1 MGKKY
6 DFDYLVIG
14 SGPAGTAAALNLAK
28 AKKHVGIVE
37 ERYFGGTNL
46 NTRDVP
52 YAVALDFAHTYFKIS
67 ALPEFNHQDLSFSLP
82 SSVSRQLKTII
93 ESGGNNQKIFED
105 AGITCINGPAN
116 FLDHNTIAVQDQKYT
131 AANFILAT
139 GSSLKTLEISG
150 TDLVSY
156 LTPETAIKIRRLP
169 KLAVVVGAGS
179 TGCEIAS
186 YYAELGIKVIL
197 IESSSRILPN
207 EDKEVAETLSE
218 YFTHELGIMV
228 LPGCK
233 VVALEQDNSVKRIIF
248 RNANTEKVVH
258 ADCVVLAT
266 GSQPILDY
274 GLENAGVKYK
284 NSGIITDKFFQT
296 SAKNIYAI
304 GDALGK
310 ASSTELADYEGSILA
325 SNLINKTKNSVNY
338 QGFIR
343 QTKTFPEI
351 ATVGLNEDDLTKR
364 DRKYKKV
371 ILKLE
376 ELPASKIHDFKY
388 GFIKLL
394 ADKNNHLLGATIVAP
409 NAKLIAE
416 EIAIAIRHNFTALEI
431 ASTPH
436 PFNSYNYGVKLAAKA
451 LLSKKK

>member
-14 SGPAGTAAALNLAK
+14 SGPAGSAAALILAK
-28 AKKHVGIVE
+28 AKKSVGIVE

-46 NTRDVP
+46 NTRNVP
-52 YAVALDFAHTYFKIS
+52 YAVALDFAHLYSKMS
-67 ALPEFNHQDLSFSLP
+67 ALPEFKNQDLSFSLP
-82 SSVSRQLKTII
+82 SSVSRQLKTVI
-93 ESGGNNQKIFED
+93 EAGGNNQKIFEN

-116 FLDHNTIAVQDQKYT
+116 FLDRNTIAVQDKKFT

-139 GSSLKTLEISG
+139 GSCLKTLEIAG
-150 TDLVSY
+150 TDFVSY

-169 KLAVVVGAGS
+169 RLAVIVGAGS

-186 YYAELGIKVIL
+186 YYASLGIKVIL
-197 IESSSRILPN
+197 MESSSRIFPN

-228 LPGCK
+228 LPSCK
-233 VVALEQDNSVKRIIF
+233 VVALEQDEASKLVIF
-248 RNANTEKVVH
+248 RNSNTEKVIRT
-258 ADCVVLAT
+258 DCVILAT

-274 GLENAGVKYK
+274 GLENADVKYK

-304 GDALGK
+304 GDSLGK
-310 ASSTELADYEGSILA
+310 ASSTELADYEGTVLA
-325 SNLINKTKNSVNY
+325 SNLVNKTKNLVNY
-338 QGFIR
+338 QGFMR
-343 QTKTFPEI
+343 LTKTFPEV

-376 ELPASKIHDFKY
+376 ELPASKIYDFKY

-394 ADKNNHLLGATIVAP
+394 ADKNNHILGATIVAP
-409 NAKLIAE
+409 NAELLTE
-416 EIAIAIRHNFTALEI
+416 EIAIAIRHNLSTLEI

-436 PFNSYNYGVKLAAKA
+436 PLNSYSYGVKLAAKA
-451 LLSKKK
+451 LVSKKK

>member
-14 SGPAGTAAALNLAK
+14 SGPAGTAAALILAS
-28 AKKHVGIVE
+28 AKKRVGLVE

-52 YAVALDFAHTYFKIS
+52 YAVALDFAHTYSKAASF
-67 ALPEFNHQDLSFSLP
+67 PEFNNQALSFSLP
-82 SSVSRQLKTII
+82 ASVSRQLKTVIA
-93 ESGGNNQKIFED
+93 SGGNDQKVFED
-105 AGITCINGPAN
+105 AHITCINGPAN
-116 FLDHNTIAVQDQKYT
+116 FLDHNTIAVQDQKFT
-131 AANFILAT
+131 ADNFILAT
-139 GSSLKTLEISG
+139 GSCLKTLEISG
-150 TDLVSY
+150 TDFVSY

-169 KLAVVVGAGS
+169 KLAVIVGAGS

-197 IESSSRILPN
+197 IESSSRILPK

-228 LPGCK
+228 LPNSK
-233 VVALEQDNSVKRIIF
+233 VVALEQDDFSKRVVF
-248 RNANTEKVVH
+248 RNSNTEKIVR

-274 GLENAGVKYK
+274 GLENADVKYK
-284 NSGIITDKFFQT
+284 NSGIIVDKFFQT
-296 SAKNIYAI
+296 SAKNIYAV

-325 SNLINKTKNSVNY
+325 SNLANKTKNSVNY

-343 QTKTFPEI
+343 QTKTFPEV
-351 ATVGLNEDDLTKR
+351 ATVGLNEDDLTRR
-364 DRKYKKV
+364 DHKYKKS
-371 ILKLE
+371 IIKIDS
-376 ELPASKIHDFKY
+376 LPASKIYNFKY

-409 NAKLIAE
+409 NAELIAE
-416 EIAIAIRHNFTALEI
+416 EVAIAIRHNFTALEI

-436 PFNSYNYGVKLAAKA
+436 PINSYNYGLKLAAKA
-451 LLSKKK
+451 LLLKKK